1 MDQELYDLV
10 YLLDQLARAAG
21 AYDGSPLQARVRRA
35 LNAGEEELYGGKLV
49 QVVLGDGLRI
59 GDPVTKLPAEN
70 DVPHEYRCDSCHES
84 QRCQEREE

>member
-35 LNAGEEELYGGKLV
+35 LVAGEEQHRGRLIELIPDLAY
-49 QVVLGDGLRI
+49 
-59 GDPVTKLPAEN
+59 
-70 DVPHEYRCDSCHES
+70 EYRCDTCHEPN
-84 QRCQEREE
+84 ED